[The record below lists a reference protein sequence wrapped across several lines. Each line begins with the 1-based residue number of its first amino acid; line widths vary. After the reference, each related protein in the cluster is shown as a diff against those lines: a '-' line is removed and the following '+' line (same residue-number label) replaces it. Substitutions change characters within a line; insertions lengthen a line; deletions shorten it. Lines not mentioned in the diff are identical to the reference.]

1 MKRFFICAAAAI
13 VALASCSK
21 TEVVNTSAPE
31 EIGFKAVTGVMTKAL
46 GDQNHTTMGV
56 FADYTVDQAYY
67 FGNTEFAEGDN
78 NVWTGTTAQYW
89 PLSGSLDFALYA
101 PFARSGVSRT
111 YTSAAVNTMS
121 ITVDNYT
128 AQTDWLYGT
137 AVITS
142 DKNNNAMPVT
152 LRHALAKISAS
163 VKADLADLEVISL
176 EVIGTIQNG
185 TLTVD
190 YAGTDADLTDGD
202 SRLSWNTAGAMVKDM
217 ALITNKTLVADT
229 PVYGSCYVIPS
240 EQTSLKLTYCLPD
253 SDVERIYTHTFDDA
267 SWVDGKNYTYNITIG
282 VNEIKFQPNVNDWA
296 TVPADDIIID
306 PNTQNNTPSNN

>member
-56 FADYTVDQAYY
+56 FADYTADQADY

-101 PFARSGVSRT
+101 PFAQSGVSRT

-121 ITVDNYT
+121 ITVDNST

-142 DKNNNAMPVT
+142 DKNNNAMSVA
-152 LRHALAKISAS
+152 LRHALAKINAS
-163 VKADLADLEVISL
+163 VQADLDGLKVISL
-176 EVIGTIQNG
+176 VVTETVQNG
-185 TLTVD
+185 VLTVD
-190 YAGTDADLTDGD
+190 YAGIDADLTDGD
-202 SRLSWNTAGAMVKDM
+202 SRLSWTIANDV
-217 ALITNKTLVADT
+217 ITKNRTLVSEETLTANT
-229 PVYGSCYVIPS
+229 PVSGSCYVIPS
-240 EQTSLKLTYCLPD
+240 DQTSLVLTYSLPD
-253 SDVERIYTHTFDDA
+253 SANELTYTHDLGTA
-267 SWVDGKNYTYNITIG
+267 EWVDGKSYTYNITIG
-282 VNEIKFQPNVNDWA
+282 VNEIKFQPNVDDWA
-296 TVPADDIIID
+296 PVPADDIIID
-306 PNTQNNTPSNN
+306 PNTPNNN

>member
-31 EIGFKAVTGVMTKAL
+31 EIGFKAVTGVMTKTL
-46 GDQNHTTMGV
+46 GDQAHANMGV
-56 FADYTVDQAYY
+56 FADYTADQADY

-89 PLSGSLDFALYA
+89 PLDGSLDFALYA
-101 PFARSGVSRT
+101 PFAQSGVSRT

-121 ITVDNYT
+121 ITVDNST

-142 DKNNNAMPVT
+142 DKNNNAMPVA
-152 LRHALAKISAS
+152 LRHALAKINAS
-163 VKADLADLEVISL
+163 VQADLAGLKVISL
-176 EVIGTIQNG
+176 VVTETVQNG
-185 TLTVD
+185 TLTVN

-202 SRLSWNTAGAMVKDM
+202 SRLSWDIANDVITKDWTLIGENTLAKDS
-217 ALITNKTLVADT
+217 
-229 PVYGSCYVIPS
+229 PVEEYCYVIPS
-240 EQTSLKLTYCLPD
+240 EQTSLVLTYSLPE
-253 SDVERIYTHTFDDA
+253 SQTPLTYTHTFGNA
-267 SWVDGKNYTYNITIG
+267 SWVDGKSYTYNIKIG
-282 VNEIKFQPNVNDWA
+282 VNEIKFEPNVNNWA
-296 TVPADDIIID
+296 TEPDDDIVID
-306 PNTQNNTPSNN
+306 PNTPNNN